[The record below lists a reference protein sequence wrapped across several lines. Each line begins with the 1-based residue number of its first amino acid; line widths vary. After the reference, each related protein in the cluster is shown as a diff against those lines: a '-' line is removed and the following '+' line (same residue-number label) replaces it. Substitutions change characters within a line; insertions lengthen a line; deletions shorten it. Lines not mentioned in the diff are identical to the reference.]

1 MAHTDLTNLTEAYI
15 AIARMYHPAE
25 LSSKLHSSEEL
36 KFLSSQPTLIRIGGY
51 TPTSA
56 GEATRLCEIREIC
69 VKLNHLCE
77 VILMRL
83 P

>member
-36 KFLSSQPTLIRIGGY
+36 KFLSSQPTLIRVGGKADSCE
-51 TPTSA
+51 PSA
-56 GEATRLCEIREIC
+56 
-69 VKLNHLCE
+69 
-77 VILMRL
+77 MQ
-83 P
+83 PS